1 MTTKKSGSGSTKG
14 ILYLGIDLGTSRCAV
29 VGSNGVR
36 DAVASYVGYPK
47 DVISKKALGLDVL
60 YGDHAIEKRMSVDL
74 YRPLAKGVLK
84 TSLDD
89 GDDAKNG
96 GESAAEGNA
105 RAAKDLIDEIVRRSK
120 PRPDE
125 LVYAVVGV
133 PAEASVKSKEALLD
147 AARSSVDAVMLCSE
161 PFAVAY
167 GMDML
172 EDALVIDIGAGTID
186 LCRMHGAM
194 PDEADQL
201 TLTCGGDFVDG
212 KLAERIRKKHPQ
224 AQFSMQM
231 IKGLKEK
238 HASVLDPP
246 PPAKVQLPV
255 DGKPTDF
262 DLAGDIRESCLEIVE
277 PIVEGLAKLISTYDP
292 EFQDKLKGRVLLAG
306 GGSQIVGLDAAI
318 EAAMIERLGR
328 GNVVRT
334 EESLYGGAIGAL
346 KISSD
351 MPDDYWEQLG

>member
-1 MTTKKSGSGSTKG
+1 MSTKKSEGGAHKG

-29 VGSNGVR
+29 VGSNGIR

-47 DVISKKALGLDVL
+47 DVVSRKALGVDVL
-60 YGDHAIEKRMSVDL
+60 FGDKAIEKRMSVEL

-96 GESAAEGNA
+96 GGQGVEGNA
-105 RAAKDLIDEIVRRSK
+105 RAAKDLIEEIVRRAK

-125 LVYAVVGV
+125 LVYAVIGV
-133 PAEASVKSKEALLD
+133 PAEASIKSKEALLD
-147 AARSSVDAVMLCSE
+147 AARSTVEAVMLCSE

-172 EDALVIDIGAGTID
+172 EDALVVDIGAGTID

-201 TLTCGGDFVDG
+201 TLNCGGDFVDE
-212 KLAERIRKKHPQ
+212 KLAERIRKRHPQ

-246 PPAKVQLPV
+246 SPAIVQLPV
-255 DGKPTDF
+255 DGKPTRF
-262 DLAGDIRESCLEIVE
+262 DLAEDIRGACLEIVP
-277 PIVEGLAKLISTYDP
+277 PIVDGLAKLISSYDP
-292 EFQDKLKGRVLLAG
+292 EFQDKLKQRVLLAG
-306 GGSQIVGLDAAI
+306 GGSQIIGLDAAI
-318 EAAMIERLGR
+318 EAAMVERLGQ

-351 MPDDYWEQLG
+351 MPDEFWEQMS